1 MARLI
6 LPILLFLFPSI
17 CQGQVDVVAFPESAS
32 KEDSLVEA
40 ALLEAEKSGD
50 TTHYRKRKYR
60 LFNPLLNMDN
70 NRSGFFGTPT
80 SVWGARVGVTIAG
93 RYRMGF
99 GGYMLPRRIAIPKV
113 FTLSDSLYRRM
124 DLMYFT
130 TFMEFVPIQNFRW
143 ELSIP
148 FSFGYGFSNFY
159 HRYST
164 ELEFRKAK
172 LIHGAFLHSGVAGH
186 YKIFSWVGL
195 GIEVGYRGAI
205 MGDSIANRQFSGLFG
220 SVAIK
225 LFLGD
230 LYLGIFKP
238 DIIKGEKMAYRDN
251 KRRKKAIKKAKREAG
266 RLRREADRK

>member
-1 MARLI
+1 MVRLI
-6 LPILLFLFPSI
+6 LLSVFSAI
-17 CQGQVDVVAFPESAS
+17 CISGSAQIDVVTFPESGS

-40 ALLEAEKSGD
+40 ALLAAEKSGD
-50 TTHYRKRKYR
+50 TILYRKRKRR

-80 SVWGARVGVTIAG
+80 SVWGVRVGVTIAG

-113 FTLSDSLYRRM
+113 ITLSDSLYRRL

-148 FSFGYGFSNFY
+148 FSLGYGISYFH
-159 HRYST
+159 HRYSR
-164 ELEFRKAK
+164 ELEFRKARK
-172 LIHGAFLHSGVAGH
+172 VEGVFLHTGVAAH
-186 YKIFSWVGL
+186 YKIFSWVGIGVEL
-195 GIEVGYRGAI
+195 GYRGAL
-205 MGDSIANRQFSGLFG
+205 MGDSTVNSQFSGLFG

-251 KRRKKAIKKAKREAG
+251 KRRKKAIKKAKREAA
-266 RLRREADRK
+266 RLRREEERK